1 MARCVQVV
9 EAASH
14 SGKPEGR
21 PVPIY
26 NNVVSEQLLFERKT
40 ACRTAG
46 KNIFG
51 RRAKSAA
58 MSVFLKNSLSERL
71 RRALLALSCPFVA
84 EPMLKIRFSLEK
96 VKKYVKN
103 LWGGGIFFIYL
114 RREMFVEALIP
125 GVLNGGFCRLF
136 GHFSEPAKGCRS
148 VDWGTQV
155 SDMQHIEVDKAGC
168 ALLRPELQP
177 RSDCQHSELSDSE
190 HAGQGTG
197 TE

>member
-26 NNVVSEQLLFERKT
+26 KNVLSEQLLFERKT

-125 GVLNGGFCRLF
+125 GVLNGGFYRLF
-136 GHFSEPAKGCRS
+136 GHFSEPAKGCRL
-148 VDWGTQV
+148 VD
-155 SDMQHIEVDKAGC
+155 
-168 ALLRPELQP
+168 
-177 RSDCQHSELSDSE
+177 
-190 HAGQGTG
+190 
-197 TE
+197 

>member
-1 MARCVQVV
+1 MGGEHTTVERRQETAACRLLQLPDGCGRSKPDKSDPSRPESCTTYFRPEKAGPGEGCVARCVQVV

-84 EPMLKIRFSLEK
+84 EPMLKIRFSSEK

-103 LWGGGIFFIYL
+103 LWGGEFFSYIC
-114 RREMFVEALIP
+114 
-125 GVLNGGFCRLF
+125 GVRCLWK
-136 GHFSEPAKGCRS
+136 P
-148 VDWGTQV
+148 
-155 SDMQHIEVDKAGC
+155 
-168 ALLRPELQP
+168 
-177 RSDCQHSELSDSE
+177 
-190 HAGQGTG
+190 
-197 TE
+197 